1 MSHQAEGSPKDTFIG
16 DTPMS
21 KLGKA
26 QIGNV
31 KGEIYLFKLKEG
43 QAGFVNVLDQKR
55 LGYIHKPSDP
65 EISSHPRSVLPLY
78 VGLELTGEQTRSYH
92 DVLDSYDIGKEFK
105 ILLQPAHQTL
115 VYHKD
120 LPESQYSER
129 LNRVYMPLKDQQ
141 IKVRLTGIVADDKCV
156 ALLTDTLLMAKNST
170 LKGESCM

>member
-1 MSHQAEGSPKDTFIG
+1 MSYQADGSPKDTFIG
-16 DTPMS
+16 DTPIS

-31 KGEIYLFKLKEG
+31 KGVKFYLNIFFKLKEG

-129 LNRVYMPLKDQQ
+129 LNRV
-141 IKVRLTGIVADDKCV
+141 
-156 ALLTDTLLMAKNST
+156 
-170 LKGESCM
+170 